1 MAIVTRH
8 ILVFVTLMAH
18 ECCGLKCDMA
28 MLKAALTIKLQSQQ
42 SKTYVFVAQDIYQ
55 RYLETRSQ

>member
-28 MLKAALTIKLQSQQ
+28 MAALTIKLQSSQQ